1 MNTLSVVVLV
11 AALAGVAQ
19 AGLLAAPVV
28 YSSPVHTVHGLSLPH
43 PIYSAAPSYIQYS
56 PAIAKVHYAAPIVK
70 HIAAPVVYHQPIVK
84 TFAAPIAYAAPV
96 HQKLF
101 F

>member
-56 PAIAKVHYAAPIVK
+56 PAIAKVHYAAPI
-70 HIAAPVVYHQPIVK
+70 IAAPVVYHQPIVK